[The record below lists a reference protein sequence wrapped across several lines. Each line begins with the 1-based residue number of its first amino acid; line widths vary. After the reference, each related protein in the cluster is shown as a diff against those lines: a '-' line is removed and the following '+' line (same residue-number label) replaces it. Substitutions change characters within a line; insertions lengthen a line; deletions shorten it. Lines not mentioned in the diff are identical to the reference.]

1 MSLVIRPET
10 KDREWRLGARNRRAG
25 LSLSQSY
32 KHIDRYD
39 HELRNIHGD
48 GWHSM
53 DRYLYLKKVD
63 EEFTEKGREYVGS

>member
-1 MSLVIRPET
+1 MSLIIPQET

-32 KHIDRYD
+32 KHIDRYE
-39 HELRNIHGD
+39 HETRIVHSN

-53 DRYLYLKKVD
+53 DQYLYLKKID
-63 EEFTEKGREYVGS
+63 EEFTEKEREYVGS